1 MMEPQTSGDND
12 AFYRLGGTIG
22 RKGFFL
28 NSLILAALFG
38 ASFAF
43 ITLGGYGQEQL
54 AATPQWKQIPPLQ
67 LFLYALVAGA
77 TIGPFFVL
85 LLGMT
90 SLLYGFLFTLMFT
103 YGSVISVSTF
113 GLKQTLANLTTGGLL
128 TVMFLLACGNV
139 FKRMRDLLGF
149 HRKATVASIVVLLLS
164 LIPLLGTVLYALLL
178 FWPPKKSGPL

>member
-1 MMEPQTSGDND
+1 MEPD

-22 RKGFFL
+22 RRGFFV

-54 AATPQWKQIPPLQ
+54 AATPQWKQIPPPQ
-67 LFLYALVAGA
+67 LFFYALAAGA
-77 TIGPFFVL
+77 MVGPFFVL

-90 SLLYGFLFTLMFT
+90 SLLYGLLFTLMFT

-113 GLKQTLANLTTGGLL
+113 GFRQTLANLTTGGLL
-128 TVMFLLACGNV
+128 TVMFFFACGNV
-139 FKRMRDLLGF
+139 FRRMRNILGP
-149 HRKATVASIVVLLLS
+149 HRLATVGAIGALLLS

-178 FWPPKKSGPL
+178 FWPPKKSGS